1 MSYQNHLSRR
11 GLFRSLASCAAL
23 GSLGSLAAVSQQA
36 RAAASERKFLFFF
49 AEGGWD
55 PTPLDPKFG
64 ADGVSAV
71 GGTDMDPG
79 TFLGQAG
86 NLTYSAGDDRPNMDL
101 FFQNWGQRAA
111 LVRGVNVH
119 SVAHDT
125 ATQWMM
131 TGSTSMTAPDWPTIL
146 ASSGGS
152 YPMPHLVFSGPN
164 FPGRLGA
171 AVVRGGGGSLLQLI
185 DGSLLSYAD
194 TNSPQHALSVDSM
207 IDAHVHRQG
216 VRYQQELQGLAKVRA
231 DAFIESLNR
240 GSELEGRQFE
250 AGLGASQSGT
260 LDQALMA
267 LEVMRLG
274 LTRCAMIQIPGSWD
288 THGGNGGVG
297 PQLDDF
303 FGVLDQVMDH
313 CNRTPGFSQS
323 WLADEVT
330 IVCASELGRTPMFNG
345 AGGRDHW
352 TYASMMMMGSGIRG
366 DTVAGATTD
375 SFIARECDFGTGQPS
390 ASGGIIGTENVGAAL
405 LQLGGADAS
414 RYLPGVAPLTAI
426 IEGE

>member
-1 MSYQNHLSRR
+1 MSRHDLLSRR
-11 GLFRSLASCAAL
+11 SLFRSLAGCAAL

-49 AEGGWD
+49 AGGGWD
-55 PTPLDPKFG
+55 PTPLDPKFA
-64 ADGVSAV
+64 ADGISAI

-86 NLTYSAGDDRPNMDL
+86 NLTYTAGDDRPNMDV
-101 FFQNWGQRAA
+101 FFQTWGHRTA

-146 ASSGGS
+146 ASSGGA

-171 AVVRGGGGSLLQLI
+171 AVVRGGGGTLLQLI

-194 TNSPQHALSVDSM
+194 TNSPVHALSVDSM

-216 VRYQQELQGLAKVRA
+216 VRYQRELQGLAKVRA

-240 GSELEGRQFE
+240 ASELEGRQFE
-250 AGLGASQSGT
+250 AALGGAQSTT

-274 LTRCAMIQIPGSWD
+274 LTRCAMINIPGNWD

-297 PQLDDF
+297 GQLDTF
-303 FGVLDQVMDH
+303 FSVLDEVMDH
-313 CNRTPGFSQS
+313 MSRTPGASQP

-330 IVCASELGRTPMFNG
+330 VVCASELGRTPLFNG

-352 TYASMMMMGSGIRG
+352 TYASMMLLGSGVRG

-375 SFIARECDFGTGQPS
+375 EFISRPCDFATGLPS
-390 ASGGIIGTENVGAAL
+390 GAGDVIGTENVGAAL
-405 LQLGGADAS
+405 LELGGADAS
-414 RYLPGVAPLTAI
+414 RYLPGVQPLTAI
-426 IEGE
+426 LEG